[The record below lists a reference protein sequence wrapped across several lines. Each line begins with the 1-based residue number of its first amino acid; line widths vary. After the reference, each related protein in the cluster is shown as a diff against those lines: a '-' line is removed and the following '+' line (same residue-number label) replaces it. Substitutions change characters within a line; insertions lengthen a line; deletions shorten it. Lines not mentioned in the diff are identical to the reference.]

1 MDTLVSKKPP
11 SGAGPRKPTKETKA
25 SHKTLIARH
34 LKLVY
39 DDIALEQLPQNL
51 QDLLSQI
58 DETEVKS

>member
-25 SHKTLIARH
+25 SHKTLISRH

-39 DDIALEQLPQNL
+39 DDIAREQLPQNL